1 MTAAEALAA
10 GRVAAEELMVDECT
24 VRRRTGETTD
34 PLTGE
39 VAPTYAVILTGQKCK
54 VQTRGNWGESRDVGE
69 AARVIL
75 SLEVHFPITVVALE
89 VRDEITID
97 AAVHDPD
104 LVGRVLRVKDLHHK
118 SFATARRVMC
128 QEVTG

>member
-1 MTAAEALAA
+1 
-10 GRVAAEELMVDECT
+10 MVDECT
-24 VRRRTGETTD
+24 VRRVTGETTHPD
-34 PLTGE
+34 TGA
-39 VAPTYAVILTGQKCK
+39 VTPTYAVILTGQKCK
-54 VQTRGNWGESRDVGE
+54 VQTRGNWGEPRDVGE
-69 AARVIL
+69 AALVVL
-75 SLEVHFPITVVALE
+75 SVEVHFPIAVTGVQ

-97 AAVHDPD
+97 ASVHDPD

>member
-1 MTAAEALAA
+1 MA
-10 GRVAAEELMVDECT
+10 DECT
-24 VRRRTGETTD
+24 VRRVTGDTTHPD
-34 PLTGE
+34 TG
-39 VAPTYAVILTGQKCK
+39 VVTPTYAVILTGQKCK

-69 AARVIL
+69 AALVVL
-75 SLEVHFPITVVALE
+75 SIEVHFPITVTGVQ

-97 AAVHDPD
+97 ASVHDPD

-118 SFATARRVMC
+118 SYTTARRFMC